1 MEKTSK
7 FNWTPL
13 LILAIVFGI
22 FGAHRLYVGKKSSAL
37 AMFLLT
43 ISIAGALI
51 SFIWAL
57 VDLIKII
64 LNKFTDVEGNIV
76 RL

>member
-7 FNWTPL
+7 FNGTPL
-13 LILAIVFGI
+13 LILAIVFGV
-22 FGAHRLYVGKKSSAL
+22 FGAHRLYVGKNRSAL

-51 SFIWAL
+51 SVIWAL